1 MQYQQNL
8 NRGIAPILVHF
19 LLLEE
24 VVVFECGGMLGAV
37 ESEIYPL
44 CEVLVV
50 NIGYWKNVDK
60 MFRSTQPLWLKYM
73 QVTLSQKYNG
83 YFVVWLFIEKHIGNI
98 GNDT

>member
-1 MQYQQNL
+1 MIYLMQYQQNL

-50 NIGYWKNVDK
+50 NIGY
-60 MFRSTQPLWLKYM
+60 
-73 QVTLSQKYNG
+73 
-83 YFVVWLFIEKHIGNI
+83 
-98 GNDT
+98 